1 MRRHLLQA
9 TAIALV
15 VATLSTPLRAQALL
29 VFDPSTYYEAVVQ
42 VIQLIQ
48 QFELM
53 VKEFQRLPVDM
64 ATRYRAF
71 SPAWTLYDLAGGLRF
86 AQPILQALNTG
97 DPSGAD
103 YRRVV
108 NPLDVPD
115 DILARMPAAL
125 RSRLETAYGTIE
137 LADRIAERGVD
148 QSGTVRANGQDVL
161 NVIAAMQADAVSLS
175 DTFQTQTALLN
186 KINGA
191 SVLGLRLSE
200 QTNQFLADA
209 IEQLLV
215 DNTRKRE
222 TEATVMNATITQWRY
237 GQAYGADLF
246 RNTAADLDGWR
257 LR

>member
-1 MRRHLLQA
+1 MRRQLLRA
-9 TAIALV
+9 AAIVLV
-15 VATLSTPLRAQALL
+15 IATLSTSLRAQALL

-53 VKEFQRLPVDM
+53 VKQVQRLPVDM
-64 ATRYRAF
+64 ATRYRAL
-71 SPAWTLYDLAGGLRF
+71 SPAWTLYDLAVRF

-115 DILARMPAAL
+115 DILGHMPAAL
-125 RSRLETAYGTIE
+125 RRRLEIAYGTIE
-137 LADRIAERGVD
+137 LADRVAARGVD

-161 NVIAAMQADAVSLS
+161 NVITAMQADAVSPS

-186 KINGA
+186 KINSA
-191 SVLGLRLSE
+191 SVFGLRLSE

-222 TEATVMNATITQWRY
+222 TEATVMNATIAQWRY